1 MIEEED
7 DILKINKK
15 QKKQLQAFSQKIEE
29 LISEYKNRKKFGI
42 PKLKEDTLQ
51 KVDLQQYNEFFQ
63 NMEELKK
70 MANACKTKLNND
82 DKFDEITKKED
93 ELKYLK
99 KQLKEKNEEYQYLL
113 ETEKKMKGFENKLLD
128 EEIDYYK
135 KELKTLKEENYLLN
149 KKYLKT
155 NKDIGET
162 QKHISKLEDE
172 YYLIQKN
179 IEFKRSFKNYIQSDY
194 NGNTEESFEREK
206 KSGDNMIEN
215 ARNVYDEKIKEK
227 EILEKEVNKL
237 NEKLLQYQYEAHL
250 NDLKL
255 IEIQKIETQ
264 LRLNQNK
271 EKKKINNLKKSDDI
285 DKKIRTKRMKNLM
298 AESFKKNFPFKNNY
312 KILLEEEK
320 KQKKDL
326 NVKPKLNIA
335 KNKMKNSH
343 SSMDIFN
350 SKRDEIKKKRE
361 KEKQEFMINLDKE
374 LKAYD
379 EQKGETIKEI
389 KLLKDDIEKSLESNK
404 IYENYLDKIKKE
416 N

>member
-70 MANACKTKLNND
+70 MANACKIKLNND
-82 DKFDEITKKED
+82 DKFGEITKKED
-93 ELKYLK
+93 ELKYLT
-99 KQLKEKNEEYQYLL
+99 KQLKEKNEEYQYLM

-128 EEIDYYK
+128 EEIEYYK
-135 KELKTLKEENYLLN
+135 NELKTLKEENYLLN

-155 NKDIGET
+155 NKDIGDT
-162 QKHISKLEDE
+162 QKYISKLEDE

-179 IEFKRSFKNYIQSDY
+179 IEFKRSFKNYIQSDF
-194 NGNTEESFEREK
+194 NENTEESLEIEIKTGQNMLEHVKNSYNDTK
-206 KSGDNMIEN
+206 K
-215 ARNVYDEKIKEK
+215 KKET
-227 EILEKEVNKL
+227 LEKEVNKL
-237 NEKLLQYQYEAHL
+237 NEKLLQYQYDAHL

-255 IEIQKIETQ
+255 IEIQKIEDQ
-264 LRLNQNK
+264 LRLNQIK
-271 EKKKINNLKKSDDI
+271 EKKITNNLKKSEDI
-285 DKKIRTKRMKNLM
+285 EKKVRTKRMQNLM

-326 NVKPKLNIA
+326 KVKPKLNIA
-335 KNKMKNSH
+335 KNKMKNSF

-361 KEKQEFMINLDKE
+361 KEKQEFMNNLDKE

>member
-1 MIEEED
+1 
-7 DILKINKK
+7 
-15 QKKQLQAFSQKIEE
+15 
-29 LISEYKNRKKFGI
+29 
-42 PKLKEDTLQ
+42 
-51 KVDLQQYNEFFQ
+51 
-63 NMEELKK
+63 
-70 MANACKTKLNND
+70 
-82 DKFDEITKKED
+82 
-93 ELKYLK
+93 
-99 KQLKEKNEEYQYLL
+99 
-113 ETEKKMKGFENKLLD
+113 
-128 EEIDYYK
+128 
-135 KELKTLKEENYLLN
+135 
-149 KKYLKT
+149 
-155 NKDIGET
+155 
-162 QKHISKLEDE
+162 
-172 YYLIQKN
+172 
-179 IEFKRSFKNYIQSDY
+179 
-194 NGNTEESFEREK
+194 
-206 KSGDNMIEN
+206 MIEN

-350 SKRDEIKKKRE
+350 SKRDEIMKKRE

-379 EQKGETIKEI
+379 EQKGGNEPHPHE
-389 KLLKDDIEKSLESNK
+389 
-404 IYENYLDKIKKE
+404 
-416 N
+416 

>member
-1 MIEEED
+1 M
-7 DILKINKK
+7 
-15 QKKQLQAFSQKIEE
+15 
-29 LISEYKNRKKFGI
+29 
-42 PKLKEDTLQ
+42 
-51 KVDLQQYNEFFQ
+51 
-63 NMEELKK
+63 
-70 MANACKTKLNND
+70 
-82 DKFDEITKKED
+82 
-93 ELKYLK
+93 
-99 KQLKEKNEEYQYLL
+99 
-113 ETEKKMKGFENKLLD
+113 
-128 EEIDYYK
+128 
-135 KELKTLKEENYLLN
+135 
-149 KKYLKT
+149 
-155 NKDIGET
+155 
-162 QKHISKLEDE
+162 
-172 YYLIQKN
+172 
-179 IEFKRSFKNYIQSDY
+179 KNYY
-194 NGNTEESFEREK
+194 N
-206 KSGDNMIEN
+206 I
-215 ARNVYDEKIKEK
+215 
-227 EILEKEVNKL
+227 
-237 NEKLLQYQYEAHL
+237 

>member
-1 MIEEED
+1 
-7 DILKINKK
+7 
-15 QKKQLQAFSQKIEE
+15 
-29 LISEYKNRKKFGI
+29 
-42 PKLKEDTLQ
+42 
-51 KVDLQQYNEFFQ
+51 
-63 NMEELKK
+63 
-70 MANACKTKLNND
+70 
-82 DKFDEITKKED
+82 
-93 ELKYLK
+93 
-99 KQLKEKNEEYQYLL
+99 
-113 ETEKKMKGFENKLLD
+113 
-128 EEIDYYK
+128 
-135 KELKTLKEENYLLN
+135 
-149 KKYLKT
+149 
-155 NKDIGET
+155 
-162 QKHISKLEDE
+162 
-172 YYLIQKN
+172 
-179 IEFKRSFKNYIQSDY
+179 
-194 NGNTEESFEREK
+194 
-206 KSGDNMIEN
+206 
-215 ARNVYDEKIKEK
+215 
-227 EILEKEVNKL
+227 
-237 NEKLLQYQYEAHL
+237 
-250 NDLKL
+250 
-255 IEIQKIETQ
+255 
-264 LRLNQNK
+264 
-271 EKKKINNLKKSDDI
+271 
-285 DKKIRTKRMKNLM
+285 MKNLM